1 MKNNR
6 ITKKFIILIT
16 FAVVSI
22 TIIFSCNKKDENSSS
37 GTGTNTANQSANN
50 NKSTNNK
57 NNANKNIPPE
67 KIEMSIED
75 TIREVLLNDNLDID
89 MLDSVSTNFREAY
102 KAGKIKK
109 DFKKKTFV
117 DENGFTQEYRYE
129 YVFENT
135 DLEQDEVMIEC
146 YKKLIAPDGTSRYDF
161 DKNLRSLYYRY
172 TLNKRGKLE
181 TLDFIDEDIYYT
193 EEFAIAANG
202 VKFNERNFSYILASL
217 CLGEEYMGA
226 LYAEWEPGLFLN
238 FRTTDHYKEKFGIM
252 KSIANPELVDTVV
265 GNYYKEKEEKGTALL
280 KSITVDT
287 TSLIYSKMPEKT
299 QADFYKEGF
308 CPVEMIY
315 DKDIYHYYIYF
326 TVTDRYYLDDLTVLD
341 APEEWEYKSGN
352 EIEETE
358 EETETQTIAPVHGM
372 SYSFKNE
379 VDFTINEKK
388 EDANEKIVEDEKYK
402 NGKHSVKYYSYIENA
417 SSRDKNKLSTNE
429 FLYRDVRGNER
440 IMTIENSFPKND
452 IIWSSGSVKDKF
464 SPDNKEISYGIDVSH
479 HNGDIDFKKVKNA
492 GFDFVIVRCV
502 YRGYGKKGTLLT
514 DSKAL
519 DNIKNAKAAG
529 LKVGAYIF
537 SQSIN
542 KEEALEEAKLVID
555 TLKDVKLELP
565 IFFDPETI
573 RNDVARTDDITKEI
587 FTENAIAFMDYVKSK
602 GYDTGFYS
610 NMVWEDY
617 YFDMSKLKNYDVWY
631 ADYEDYP
638 QTPYK
643 YKYWQFSESG
653 RVDGVKGDVDL
664 NIMIK

>member
-1 MKNNR
+1 MKKNS
-6 ITKKFIILIT
+6 IIHKFIILSIL
-16 FAVVSI
+16 AVVSI
-22 TIIFSCNKKDENSSS
+22 TIIFSCNKKDENSSR
-37 GTGTNTANQSANN
+37 GNTANQSANN

-67 KIEMSIED
+67 KIELSIED

-109 DFKKKTFV
+109 DFRKETFV

-193 EEFAIAANG
+193 EEFAIAVNG

-238 FRTTDHYKEKFGIM
+238 YRTTDHYKEKFGIM
-252 KSIANPELVDTVV
+252 KSIVNPELVDTVV

-287 TSLIYSKMPEKT
+287 TSLIYSNMPEKT

-341 APEEWEYKSGN
+341 APAEWEYKSGN
-352 EIEETE
+352 EEQETEETE
-358 EETETQTIAPVHGM
+358 ASTIAPVHGM
-372 SYSFKNE
+372 TASNKNNVE
-379 VDFTINEKK
+379 FVINEKK
-388 EDANEKIVEDEKYK
+388 EDPNEKIVEDEKYK
-402 NGKHSVKYYSYIENA
+402 NGNHSVKYYSYIENA
-417 SSRDKNKLSTNE
+417 STRDKNNLKKDE

-440 IMTIENSFPKND
+440 IMTIDNSFPKND
-452 IIWSSGSVKDKF
+452 IKWSSGSVKDKY
-464 SPDNKEISYGIDVSH
+464 SPDNKDILYGIDVSY

-492 GFDFVIVRCV
+492 GFDFVIVRTV

-514 DSKAL
+514 DNKAL
-519 DNIKNAKAAG
+519 DNIKNAKSAG
-529 LKVGAYIF
+529 LKVGAYVF

-542 KEEALEEAKLVID
+542 KEEALEEAKLVVD
-555 TLKDVKLELP
+555 TLSGEKLDLP
-565 IFFDPETI
+565 IFFDAETI
-573 RNDVARTDDITKEI
+573 RNDVARTDDITKDV
-587 FTENAIAFMDYVKSK
+587 FTENAIAFMEYVKSK

-643 YKYWQFSESG
+643 FKYWQFSECG
-653 RVDGVKGDVDL
+653 IVDGVKGNVDL
-664 NIMIK
+664 NILVRE